1 MSTFSGEPHWSRIS
15 SLTVSVGSRSLAF
28 GPMLARGAYTNRS
41 AAWLAKEVTAS
52 RPASVTRQRPL
63 PAMLIA
69 GVVSLVVGYAVLELV
84 NVGIGFV
91 WETIPG
97 TWAQT
102 PAWYV
107 IGVLLIAA
115 VLVYLVRRF
124 VGDSG
129 HSPMG
134 GIKVSGLTP
143 KEYLGAILA
152 IFASLWGGV
161 VLGPEVALVATGSV
175 IGGIAAKWMRITES
189 KMVTKVV
196 GVGALGGILALFVE
210 PIMSGSMKL
219 GSTPTAIEVDQL
231 GWVVL
236 VALIATLAVTI
247 SRLVAALIARASHAG
262 PQLPILVGA
271 ALIIAAAALLMQ
283 AWTGQSII
291 YITTSGEDLIT
302 DLPTLTSASTVA
314 AIIALKTIAYA
325 VSLGAGFRGGPFF
338 PAMFVGAASG
348 LLIALVIDGGPSVPA
363 AIVVGVIAAV
373 IATAPM
379 KWPIAISLGVVLGFL
394 MGTWSLVPA
403 ALVGAIVARA
413 IPRLGDRI
421 SPPAHYG

>member
-1 MSTFSGEPHWSRIS
+1 
-15 SLTVSVGSRSLAF
+15 
-28 GPMLARGAYTNRS
+28 MLARGAYTNRS

-52 RPASVTRQRPL
+52 RPASVTRQHPL

-231 GWVVL
+231 GWAVL

>member
-1 MSTFSGEPHWSRIS
+1 MNE
-15 SLTVSVGSRSLAF
+15 
-28 GPMLARGAYTNRS
+28 S
-41 AAWLAKEVTAS
+41 APV
-52 RPASVTRQRPL
+52 SVTRQRPL
-63 PAMLIA
+63 PAMLMA
-69 GVVSLVVGYAVLELV
+69 AVVSLAVGYVVLELV
-84 NVGIGFV
+84 NAGIRLV

-97 TWAQT
+97 TWTQT

-129 HSPMG
+129 HSPIG

-231 GWVVL
+231 GWAVL

-348 LLIALVIDGGPSVPA
+348 LLIALVLDGGPSVPA

-394 MGTWSLVPA
+394 MGTWTLVPA

-413 IPRLGDRI
+413 VPRLGDRI
-421 SPPAHYG
+421 SARVHDG